1 MDLKVDGI
9 NVYDDEDGK
18 IVSVTVHVMRDEY
31 RCHATTYV
39 ELQYSDALTIHEI
52 HTQALNAAKEKL
64 KLIASSI

>member
-9 NVYDDEDGK
+9 NVYDDEEGK

-31 RCHATTYV
+31 RSHAT
-39 ELQYSDALTIHEI
+39 TIHEI